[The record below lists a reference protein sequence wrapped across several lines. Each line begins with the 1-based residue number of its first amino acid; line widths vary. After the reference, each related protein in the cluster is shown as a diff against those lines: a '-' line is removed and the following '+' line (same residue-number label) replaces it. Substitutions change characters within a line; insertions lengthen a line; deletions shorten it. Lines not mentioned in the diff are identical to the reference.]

1 MRLFLICIITVLSV
15 LWACQTRKAS
25 TTLAPPPPT
34 PQNVL
39 SFCGSPSLALDAPPG
54 INGTLVPLLAGL
66 DNIKYPVSTNA
77 EMAQRYFNQGLML
90 AYGFN
95 HAEAA
100 RSFQESARQDPDCAM
115 AYWGLAWVLGPNYNA
130 GMEKDILPR
139 ALDALA
145 QAKLRLHK
153 VSQKERDLILAL
165 EKRYP
170 PNTETDPAPYYEA
183 FAEAMRQVMNKYPDD
198 ADIAAFT
205 GEALMDLHPWDLWE
219 KSGQPKPWTPEIVSI
234 GEKVLALHPNHPQGL
249 HLFMHIMEAS
259 PNPEKALPY
268 ANALRFLVPGSGHLT
283 HMPSH
288 LYINTGDFHEG
299 ALANERAV
307 KIDSAYVESC
317 HAAGV
322 YPLAY
327 YPHNWHFLAA
337 CAALEGRGDRALEA
351 SKYMADYT
359 VDQEIMR
366 DPSMATLQHYYT
378 IPWYIMVKF
387 SRWDAI
393 LAEKQPDPVLVYPRV
408 IWHYARGMAYC
419 GKNNLPAAKNELAA
433 IRALEPDSFLH
444 KMTIWEINKAIDL
457 VHIAQ
462 NVLAG
467 EIAFKQGHFDQ
478 AIASY
483 TEAVAMEDQLNY
495 NEPPD
500 WFFSVRH
507 PLGHVLLQAGKYAEA
522 EQVYREDLKEWKNN
536 GWALMGL
543 YQSLQKQGKT
553 AEATSVKKRYDEAWK
568 YGDQELK
575 SSIIQ

>member
-1 MRLFLICIITVLSV
+1 MRLLLICTVSV
-15 LWACQTRKAS
+15 LIALWACQTRKATS
-25 TTLAPPPPT
+25 SLVQAPPPT
-34 PQNVL
+34 PENVL
-39 SFCGSPSLALDAPPG
+39 GFCGSPSLALDAPPG
-54 INGTLVPLLAGL
+54 TNGTLVPLFAGL
-66 DNIKYPVSTNA
+66 DNIKYPVSTSSK
-77 EMAQRYFNQGLML
+77 MAQRYFNQGLML

-100 RSFQESARQDPDCAM
+100 RSFQEAARQDPDCAM
-115 AYWGLAWVLGPNYNA
+115 AYWGLAWVLGPNYNG

-145 QAKLRLHK
+145 QAKLHLHK
-153 VSQKERDLILAL
+153 VSQKEKDLILAL

-170 PNTETDPAPYYEA
+170 SNAETDPAPYYEA
-183 FAEAMRQVMNKYPDD
+183 FATAIRQVMNKYPDD

-219 KSGQPKPWTPEIVSI
+219 KAGQPKPWTPEIVAI

-249 HLFMHIMEAS
+249 HLMMHIMEAS
-259 PNPEKALPY
+259 PTPEKALPY
-268 ANALRFLVPGSGHLT
+268 ANILRFLVPGSGHLT

-307 KIDSAYVESC
+307 KIDSAYIESC
-317 HAAGV
+317 HVAGV

-337 CAALEGRGDRALEA
+337 CAALEGRGDRALKA

-366 DPSMATLQHYYT
+366 DPSMTTLQHYYS

-387 SRWDAI
+387 SRWNAI
-393 LAEKQPDPVLVYPRV
+393 LSEKEPDPALVYPRI

-419 GKNNLPAAKNELAA
+419 GKNKVDTAQKELDA
-433 IRALEPDSFLH
+433 IRILESTPSLQT
-444 KMTIWEINKAIDL
+444 MTIWEINNAIDL

-462 NVLAG
+462 NVLEA
-467 EIAFKQGHFDQ
+467 EIAFKQGNTAR
-478 AIASY
+478 AIELY
-483 TEAVAMEDQLNY
+483 TKAVAQEDLLNY

-522 EQVYREDLKEWKNN
+522 EMVYREDLKEWKNN

-543 YQSLQKQGKT
+543 YQSLVKQGKT
-553 AEATSVKKRYDEAWK
+553 TEAQSVKKRYDEAWK
-568 YGDQELK
+568 YADAPLN
-575 SSIIQ
+575 SSVI

>member
-1 MRLFLICIITVLSV
+1 MRTLLLLAALLLTAI
-15 LWACQTRKAS
+15 WACQSKKAS
-25 TTLAPPPPT
+25 QTLAPPAPT
-34 PQNVL
+34 PKNVL

-54 INGTLVPLLAGL
+54 TNGTLVPLLAGL
-66 DNIKYPVSTNA
+66 DNIKYPVSTSS

-100 RSFQESARQDPDCAM
+100 RSFKEAARQDPDCAM
-115 AYWGLAWVLGPNYNA
+115 AYWGLGWVLGPNYNG
-130 GMEKDILPR
+130 GMEKDVLPR
-139 ALDALA
+139 ALEAIA
-145 QAKLRLHK
+145 EAKLRLHK
-153 VSQKERDLILAL
+153 ATPKEQALILAL
-165 EKRYP
+165 DKRYP
-170 PNTETDPAPYYEA
+170 PNAETDPAPYYEA
-183 FAEAMRQVMNKYPDD
+183 FAEAMRQVMNRYPDD

-219 KSGQPKPWTPEIVSI
+219 KSGQPKPWTPEIISI

-249 HLFMHIMEAS
+249 HLFMHIMEAG

-268 ANALRFLVPGSGHLT
+268 ADALRFLVPGSGHLT

-351 SKYMADYT
+351 GKYMADYT

-433 IRALEPDSFLH
+433 IQALEPDTFLQ

-467 EIAFKQGHFDQ
+467 EIAFKLGNFKQ
-478 AIASY
+478 AIERYSA
-483 TEAVAMEDQLNY
+483 AVAMEDQLNY

-553 AEATSVKKRYDEAWK
+553 TEATSVKKRYDEAWK

-575 SSIIQ
+575 SSIIL

>member
-1 MRLFLICIITVLSV
+1 MRLFLICTAAALSM

-25 TTLAPPPPT
+25 SSLTPPPPPT
-34 PQNVL
+34 PENVL

-54 INGTLVPLLAGL
+54 TDGTLVPLLAGL
-66 DNIKYPVSTNA
+66 DNIKYPVSTKS

-139 ALDALA
+139 ALDAVA
-145 QAKLRLHK
+145 QAKLRMHK
-153 VSQKERDLILAL
+153 ASQKERDLILAL

-170 PNTETDPAPYYEA
+170 ANAEIDPATYYEA
-183 FAEAMRQVMNKYPDD
+183 FAEAMRQVMNKYPED

-219 KSGQPKPWTPEIVSI
+219 KTGPPKPWTPEIISI
-234 GEKVLALHPNHPQGL
+234 GEKVLELHPNHPQGL

-359 VDQEIMR
+359 VNQEFMR
-366 DPSMATLQHYYT
+366 DPSMATLQHYYA

-393 LAEKQPDPVLVYPRV
+393 LAEKEPDQVLVYPRI

-419 GKNNLPAAKNELAA
+419 GKNKPDEAQKELEAIGVLESTPALQT
-433 IRALEPDSFLH
+433 
-444 KMTIWEINKAIDL
+444 MTIWEINKAIDL

-462 NVLAG
+462 NVLEG
-467 EIAFKQGHFDQ
+467 EIAFKQGNTTR
-478 AIASY
+478 AIELY
-483 TEAVAMEDQLNY
+483 TTAVAQEDLLNY

-522 EQVYREDLKEWKNN
+522 EKVYREDLKEWKNN

-543 YQSLQKQGKT
+543 YQSLVKQGKT
-553 AEATSVKKRYDEAWK
+553 TEAKSVKKRYDEAWK
-568 YGDQELK
+568 YADAPLN
-575 SSIIQ
+575 SSVI